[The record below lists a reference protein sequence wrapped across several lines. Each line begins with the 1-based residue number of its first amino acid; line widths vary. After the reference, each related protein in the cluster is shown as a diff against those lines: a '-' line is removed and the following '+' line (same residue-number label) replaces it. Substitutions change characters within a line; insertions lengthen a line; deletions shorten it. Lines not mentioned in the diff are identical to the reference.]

1 MANALVTGYIPI
13 KGHPRSAKEY
23 GELGAEMFSKL
34 DCVGGDFTIYPFY
47 EQVQETWLWKLI
59 QASHRNVTH
68 STADNPEKN
77 SLAYHCVN
85 HQKVGWLLKAAMR
98 APHVETFVWMDYGVG
113 HVPGVTPAV
122 VNDFMAS
129 IRPNDFA
136 IPGCWEKGSFLISD
150 FFPCWRFC
158 GTLMVVPKDKI
169 MALYRATKQTILKHI
184 TQQNNVPWEVNT
196 LAEAEDAGLIRPRW
210 YAADHDASMFTN
222 YPESPHAVGNPP
234 DRVGAPVPDYDI

>member
-1 MANALVTGYIPI
+1 MAA
-13 KGHPRSAKEY
+13 
-23 GELGAEMFSKL
+23 
-34 DCVGGDFTIYPFY
+34 
-47 EQVQETWLWKLI
+47 I
-59 QASHRNVTH
+59 Q
-68 STADNPEKN
+68 
-77 SLAYHCVN
+77 
-85 HQKVGWLLKAAMR
+85 
-98 APHVETFVWMDYGVG
+98 
-113 HVPGVTPAV
+113 
-122 VNDFMAS
+122 
-129 IRPNDFA
+129 PNDFA

-196 LAEAEDAGLIRPRW
+196 LAEAEDAGLISPRW
-210 YAADHDASMFTN
+210 YKADHNETMFTN